1 MQRNAFANIVGTT
14 LKTAVVTIVL
24 VANALIWYFYAFE
37 VLMNT
42 VTYAGFASSEVIAV
56 FGINLLGI
64 ASAALLSPTLMYRVR
79 RRTRFIFYWM
89 LAGAILSLMPVGI
102 NITTFPTLMLFS
114 ALVGVYFGLGMPTCL
129 GYFAASTEAVN
140 RSRLGG
146 LTFLF
151 VFLGFFLF
159 VSMGIEDVVLNA
171 MILSL
176 FKIIGLLLL
185 FLLKPGE
192 KQIGQSDRVSYS
204 FIFKNRSFLLYFI
217 PWLMFSVVN
226 YTAVPIVDSI
236 GKVFSD
242 EIANL
247 SPVIENVTAGIFAV
261 VFGFFADFVGRKRL
275 ILAGFS
281 LLGVGYACLG
291 LFLGNIYAWWFYTI
305 ADGIAWGAFYT
316 IFIMTLWG
324 DLSQEKS
331 SEKYYA
337 IGSLPFLFSNFMRLS
352 ISTYVAAI
360 SESAVFSFA
369 SFFLFLAVLPLIY
382 APETLPEKKMKEREL
397 KKYIEKAKKVKE
409 KAQKKE
415 TEKTQRENGD
425 AEVESES
432 EYFKEKLKEA
442 EKYY

>member
-1 MQRNAFANIVGTT
+1 MQRNAFVNVVGTT

-24 VANALIWYFYAFE
+24 VANALIWYFCAFE
-37 VLMNT
+37 LLMN
-42 VTYAGFASSEVIAV
+42 VVADAGFASSEVIAV

-64 ASAALLSPTLMYRVR
+64 ASTALLSPTLMYRVR

-89 LAGAILSLMPVGI
+89 LVGAVLSLMPVGI
-102 NITTFPTLMLFS
+102 DISTFPTLMLFS
-114 ALVGVYFGLGMPTCL
+114 ALVGIYFGLGMPTCL
-129 GYFAASTEAVN
+129 GYFAASTEATN

-146 LTFLF
+146 LIFLF
-151 VFLGFFLF
+151 IFLGFFLF
-159 VSMGIEDVVLNA
+159 IGMGIKDFVHNA
-171 MILSL
+171 ILLSL
-176 FKIIGLLLL
+176 LKSTGLLLL
-185 FLLKPGE
+185 FFLKPNE
-192 KQIGQSDRVSYS
+192 KQIGQSDQVSYS

-242 EIANL
+242 EIASL

-261 VFGFFADFVGRKRL
+261 VFGFFADFIGRKRL

-305 ADGIAWGAFYT
+305 ADGVAWGAFYT
-316 IFIMTLWG
+316 MFIMTLWG

-352 ISTYVAAI
+352 ISTYVAEI

-397 KKYIEKAKKVKE
+397 KNYIEKAQKVKKKV
-409 KAQKKE
+409 QK
-415 TEKTQRENGD
+415 TEAENIQRENRD
-425 AEVESES
+425 IEVESES
-432 EYFKEKLKEA
+432 EYFEEKMKEA

>member
-1 MQRNAFANIVGTT
+1 
-14 LKTAVVTIVL
+14 
-24 VANALIWYFYAFE
+24 
-37 VLMNT
+37 
-42 VTYAGFASSEVIAV
+42 
-56 FGINLLGI
+56 
-64 ASAALLSPTLMYRVR
+64 
-79 RRTRFIFYWM
+79 
-89 LAGAILSLMPVGI
+89 MPVGI
-102 NITTFPTLMLFS
+102 NISTFPTLMLFS
-114 ALVGVYFGLGMPTCL
+114 ALVGIYFGLGMPICL
-129 GYFAASTEAVN
+129 GYFAASTEATN

-151 VFLGFFLF
+151 IFLGFFLF
-159 VSMGIEDVVLNA
+159 ISLGIEDFVHNA
-171 MILSL
+171 IFLSL
-176 FKIIGLLLL
+176 FKSTGLLLL
-185 FLLKPGE
+185 FFLKPNE
-192 KQIGQSDRVSYS
+192 KQIGQSDQVSYS

-217 PWLMFSVVN
+217 PWLMFSIVN

-242 EIANL
+242 EIASL

-261 VFGFFADFVGRKRL
+261 VFGFFADFIGRKRL

-305 ADGIAWGAFYT
+305 TDGVAWGAFYT
-316 IFIMTLWG
+316 IFIMTMWG
-324 DLSQEKS
+324 DLSQKKS

-352 ISTYVAAI
+352 ISTYVATI

-382 APETLPEKKMKEREL
+382 APETLPENKMKEREL
-397 KKYIEKAKKVKE
+397 QNYIEKAQKVRKKV
-409 KAQKKE
+409 QK
-415 TEKTQRENGD
+415 TEDRNIQRENID
-425 AEVESES
+425 IEVESES
-432 EYFKEKLKEA
+432 EYFEEKLKEA